1 MRILHINLLLA
12 SGELPLTGYA
22 DTNFVLNFFYQGRC
36 PNLNS
41 FARADQC
48 RANAQLSP
56 LREIAELWESIAHS
70 CQILMDHK
78 EAQIERSALGS

>member
-1 MRILHINLLLA
+1 MLILILF
-12 SGELPLTGYA
+12 SI
-22 DTNFVLNFFYQGRC
+22 FFQERC

-56 LREIAELWESIAHS
+56 LREIAELWESISRS
-70 CQILMDHK
+70 CQILMDHE

>member
-1 MRILHINLLLA
+1 MLILILF
-12 SGELPLTGYA
+12 SI
-22 DTNFVLNFFYQGRC
+22 FFQERC

-48 RANAQLSP
+48 RANAQLSR
-56 LREIAELWESIAHS
+56 LREIAELWESIARS
-70 CQILMDHK
+70 CQILMDHE

>member
-1 MRILHINLLLA
+1 VH
-12 SGELPLTGYA
+12 EY
-22 DTNFVLNFFYQGRC
+22 Y
-36 PNLNS
+36 S

-70 CQILMDHK
+70 CQILMDHE